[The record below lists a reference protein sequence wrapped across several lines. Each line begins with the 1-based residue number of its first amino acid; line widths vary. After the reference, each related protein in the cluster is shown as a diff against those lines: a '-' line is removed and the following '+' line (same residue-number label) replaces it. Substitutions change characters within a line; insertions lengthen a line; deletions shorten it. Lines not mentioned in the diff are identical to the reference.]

1 LLFVV
6 TATENERTVLEVLAD
21 RFAVPIDRL
30 EAGRLTVVATPE
42 ASAAV
47 RVFAHDGDTLVMAR
61 PEHVELA
68 GRLLSDPAMV
78 EAGLAELAE
87 ALGGRLI
94 GVVARTGLEI
104 PAPEVDLTLT
114 TAADRRL
121 PDWVHGHF
129 TGPAW
134 VVLSPDGR
142 VLSTAVLKDYDER
155 LREISVGT
163 EEEARG
169 RGLAR
174 AVVRAAARDVLAQGR
189 AVLYLHDIGNDASAA
204 VAKAAGLHEVARLIS
219 VVGERVGDEQPD
231 QPDQP

>member
-1 LLFVV
+1 MV
-6 TATENERTVLEVLAD
+6 TTSENERTVLEVLAA
-21 RFAVPIDRL
+21 RFGVPIDRL
-30 EAGRLTVVATPE
+30 ETGRVAVVAAPD

-47 RVFAHDGDTLVMAR
+47 RVFAHNGEALVMAR
-61 PEHVELA
+61 PEHAELA
-68 GRLLSDPAMV
+68 GRLLRDPPTA
-78 EAGLAELAE
+78 EAELAE
-87 ALGGRLI
+87 VAAVLGGRVI
-94 GVVARTGLEI
+94 GVVARTGLDI
-104 PAPEVDLTLT
+104 PAPESDVKVIS
-114 TAADRRL
+114 AGDRRL

-174 AVVRAAARDVLAQGR
+174 SVVRAAARGVLAEGR
-189 AVLYLHDIGNDASAA
+189 AVLYLHDSDNDASAA
-204 VAKAAGLHEVARLIS
+204 VARAAGLHEVSRLIS
-219 VVGERVGDEQPD
+219 VVGERVRTEP
-231 QPDQP
+231 PRV

>member
-1 LLFVV
+1 VV
-6 TATENERTVLEVLAD
+6 TTSENERTVLEVLAA
-21 RFAVPIDRL
+21 RFGVPIDRL
-30 EAGRLTVVATPE
+30 ETGRVAVVAAPD

-47 RVFAHDGDTLVMAR
+47 RVFAHNGEALVMAR
-61 PEHVELA
+61 PEHAELA
-68 GRLLSDPAMV
+68 GRLLRDPPTA
-78 EAGLAELAE
+78 EAELAE
-87 ALGGRLI
+87 VAAVLGGRVI
-94 GVVARTGLEI
+94 GVVARTGLDI
-104 PAPEVDLTLT
+104 PAPESDVKVIS
-114 TAADRRL
+114 AGDRRL

-174 AVVRAAARDVLAQGR
+174 SVVRAAARGVLAEGR
-189 AVLYLHDIGNDASAA
+189 AVLYLHDIDNDASAA
-204 VAKAAGLHEVARLIS
+204 VARAAGLHEVSRLIS
-219 VVGERVGDEQPD
+219 VVGERVRTEP
-231 QPDQP
+231 PRV

>member
-1 LLFVV
+1 
-6 TATENERTVLEVLAD
+6 
-21 RFAVPIDRL
+21 
-30 EAGRLTVVATPE
+30 
-42 ASAAV
+42 
-47 RVFAHDGDTLVMAR
+47 VFTRDGDTLVMAR
-61 PEHVELA
+61 PEHAELA
-68 GRLLSDPAMV
+68 GRLLIDPATV
-78 EAGLAELAE
+78 ESALAELAD
-87 ALGGRLI
+87 AVGGRLV

-104 PAPEVDLTLT
+104 PAPEIEVTLT

-121 PDWVHGHF
+121 PDWVRGHF

-174 AVVRAAARDVLAQGR
+174 SVVRAAARGVLAEGR
-189 AVLYLHDIGNDASAA
+189 AVLYLHDLGNDASAA
-204 VAKAAGLHEVARLIS
+204 VAKAAGLQELARLTS
-219 VVGERVGDEQPD
+219 VVGERVRAGP
-231 QPDQP
+231 PAS